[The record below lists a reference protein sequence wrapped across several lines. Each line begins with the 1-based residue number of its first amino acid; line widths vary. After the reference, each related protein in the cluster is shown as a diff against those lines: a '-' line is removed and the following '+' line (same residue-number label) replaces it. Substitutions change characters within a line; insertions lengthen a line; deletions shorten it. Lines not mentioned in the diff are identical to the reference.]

1 MNFYICECEL
11 KLGTDA
17 EHAFSIRDSSTI
29 SWSDDDSACDF
40 TDRFQKCC
48 RKPVE
53 ELTAEDDGGSDEEGE
68 EEEGEE
74 QQQQPVDTVASVD
87 EDGGEGRTTTTTK
100 RENNKQTSPRAK
112 AEAAAPV
119 KVGV

>member
-40 TDRFQKCC
+40 TDRFRKCC
-48 RKPVE
+48 RNPVE
-53 ELTAEDDGGSDEEGE
+53 ELTAKDDGGSGE
-68 EEEGEE
+68 EEDEE
-74 QQQQPVDTVASVD
+74 QHLVETVASVD
-87 EDGGEGRTTTTTK
+87 EDGCEGRTTTTTTTK
-100 RENNKQTSPRAK
+100 RENNKQTSQRAK
-112 AEAAAPV
+112 AEAGAPV
-119 KVGV
+119 KVGD